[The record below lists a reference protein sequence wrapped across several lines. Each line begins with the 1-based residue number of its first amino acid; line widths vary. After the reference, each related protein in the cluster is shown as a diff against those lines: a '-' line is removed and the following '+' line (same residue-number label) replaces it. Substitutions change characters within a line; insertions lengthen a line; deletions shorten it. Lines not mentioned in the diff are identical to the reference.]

1 MWEVIARFFST
12 IILYSTGYIILKG
25 LIKSNN
31 TKMTWKTIVVIIIAS
46 ASTLL
51 VATGKYNIATPILS
65 YLILVIM
72 YKIIFDITISK
83 ATIITGIFMILIV
96 ISETLLSPIVFYLF
110 PNVEVA
116 RTVPWIM
123 AISNIAT
130 SILAYIISKIKF
142 INNIYCK
149 FFNKSENFKLERII
163 TFILLTI
170 MVLNIIFSVIANIY
184 KFTPETIIC
193 FLAVIVFIILFIL
206 YTKEQNEYIYL
217 YDQHN
222 QLLEYVK
229 EFETWVDTVE
239 MSKHEYKNDLAVLET
254 KISDPEIKNFISEK
268 LTKKMLIDGD
278 WMKSLKDLPSGGMKG
293 LLYYKIVLAKNN
305 KVEIKI
311 DVSKTSKKHLLKLN
325 KAEYKD
331 LCQLFGIYLDNALE
345 AAHKSRQKSMSVEI
359 YELHHELNIVI
370 SNSFSGQV
378 DLSQVSKKGYSTKGK
393 GHGKGLHFA
402 ENILKQRKNFK
413 TERKICNNFYI
424 QKLIIENNKSKP

>member
-1 MWEVIARFFST
+1 MWVAITKVISNA
-12 IILYSTGYIILKG
+12 ILLSSG
-25 LIKSNN
+25 LLIIKSLM
-31 TKMTWKTIVVIIIAS
+31 KEKTIKINIKNSIIVLIAAIVTS
-46 ASTLL
+46 FITIE
-51 VATGKYNIATPILS
+51 KYSILTPILS
-65 YLILVIM
+65 YIIFVIA
-72 YKIIFDITISK
+72 YKVIFDITISK
-83 ATIITGIFMILIV
+83 AAVVTGMFIILAFIAEMI
-96 ISETLLSPIVFYLF
+96 LSPIVFYLL
-110 PNVEVA
+110 PNAEVA

-123 AISNIAT
+123 LTSNLSTAII
-130 SILAYIISKIKF
+130 AYIISKLKL
-142 INNIYCK
+142 INNIYSIL
-149 FFNKSENFKLERII
+149 FEKLENIKIEKTI
-163 TFILLTI
+163 TFIILTI
-170 MVLNIIFSVIANIY
+170 VILSTIY
-184 KFTPETIIC
+184 SIVGNVYEITPETLIC
-193 FLAVIVFIILFIL
+193 FLTVTIFIVLLIL

-268 LTKKMLIDGD
+268 LTKKMLIDSD
-278 WMKSLKDLPSGGMKG
+278 WMKPLKDLPSGGMKG

-305 KVEIKI
+305 KVDIKI

-325 KAEYKD
+325 KDEYKD

-345 AAHKSRQKSMSVEI
+345 AAINSKERSMAVEI
-359 YELHHELNIVI
+359 YELRHELNIVI

-402 ENILKQRKNFK
+402 ANILKQNKIFK
-413 TERKICNNFYI
+413 SENKICKKYYI
-424 QKLIIENNKSKP
+424 QRIVVQKEK